1 MSQRFTSLC
10 AFATALFS
18 FHSISVPAQAADL
31 PQVKI
36 SESNPVP
43 ECATPGRLMSYIKSR
58 NAKLDPKFN
67 SVATEYMRHGED
79 LGIRWDYAF
88 FQMMLETDTLRFTGD
103 VDIKQN
109 NFAGLGATGRGAKG
123 ESFKTVSDG
132 VRAHLE
138 HLLMYTGEKIESP
151 IAERTKNIQE
161 WGVLT
166 SWQKTIK
173 GPMTYAQLARQW
185 APTSK
190 SYPRDVETLAGLFFK
205 GACKGDDPNPEMIAE
220 ARKGRDAKTAGVQA
234 TSKSKG
240 TELAKR
246 ALDEARAEGGK
257 RSALGATSAA
267 ANATE
272 AGPTAAT
279 ASLEGVKILNAEPA
293 EEITVAAVQ
302 DSAPQKVEAQTVT
315 ADTAVAT
322 GKTAAEEKST
332 PIETAAL
339 AAPALG
345 QAEKPAATPAASTT
359 CRVFTASYGG
369 AKSIIIKALDEGS
382 TNYTVLDVNEG
393 SEKREAEAYIGAYAK
408 GGETVGEFS
417 NQEKA
422 LEKAFELCPEG

>member
-1 MSQRFTSLC
+1 
-10 AFATALFS
+10 
-18 FHSISVPAQAADL
+18 
-31 PQVKI
+31 
-36 SESNPVP
+36 
-43 ECATPGRLMSYIKSR
+43 MSYIKSR
-58 NAKLDPKFN
+58 NTKLDPKFE
-67 SVATEYMRHGED
+67 SVATEYMRHGEE

-88 FQMMLETDTLRFTGD
+88 FQMMLETDTLKFTGD

-138 HLLMYTGEKIESP
+138 HLLMYTGEKIEKP
-151 IAERTKNIQE
+151 IAERTRNIQE

-190 SYPRDVETLAGLFFK
+190 TYPRDIETLAGLFFK
-205 GACKGDDPNPEMIAE
+205 GACKGDDPNPEMVAE

-234 TSKSKG
+234 ASKSKG

-257 RSALGATSAA
+257 RSALGATSTA

-272 AGPTAAT
+272 PAPTAAT
-279 ASLEGVKILNAEPA
+279 ASLDGVKILNAEPA
-293 EEITVAAVQ
+293 EEIAVAAVQ
-302 DSAPQKVEAQTVT
+302 DSAPQKVGAQAVIAAA
-315 ADTAVAT
+315 ADTLEAT
-322 GKTAAEEKST
+322 GKTAAKEQT
-332 PIETAAL
+332 APIETAAL

-345 QAEKPAATPAASTT
+345 QADKPAATPAASTT

-369 AKSIIIKALDEGS
+369 AKSIIIKALAEGA

-393 SEKREAEAYIGAYAK
+393 SEKREAEAFIGAYAK